1 MASAAASG
9 STGQIASALALCMG
23 QLAEAEA
30 CKDALRKELLR
41 TKGELHAARESMVD
55 VNSRLLEAQVGR
67 THKLCR
73 SAWDA
78 FGCMHGMHLVA
89 WIAWDALGC
98 MGCIWLHGMHLVA
111 WDAFGCMG
119 WDAWSG
125 DFACCG
131 RSSTFHAQFLSF
143 AALYTLQLARVCCV
157 GRGPQVFLSQA
168 GLSVPAPAQRLATF
182 TRVPIA
188 AGQSVVVT
196 LPPIPPV
203 YRSVIHETGGNA
215 SDVYSLAGKRWNE
228 AGNLLLRISL
238 GGHGEATTGGLP
250 FTVAQTASQD
260 VETCAN

>member
-1 MASAAASG
+1 MC
-9 STGQIASALALCMG
+9 LCVCVPVC
-23 QLAEAEA
+23 LCA
-30 CKDALRKELLR
+30 CVPVCL
-41 TKGELHAARESMVD
+41 
-55 VNSRLLEAQVGR
+55 
-67 THKLCR
+67 
-73 SAWDA
+73 
-78 FGCMHGMHLVA
+78 
-89 WIAWDALGC
+89 
-98 MGCIWLHGMHLVA
+98 
-111 WDAFGCMG
+111 
-119 WDAWSG
+119 
-125 DFACCG
+125 
-131 RSSTFHAQFLSF
+131 SSTVLE
-143 AALYTLQLARVCCV
+143 TLRGLVECTRARSCVWASSSARVCCV